1 MTEPA
6 NIVSTIKALFSDAT
20 LLLKQ
25 EAALARAETEEK
37 IAEAGVGIAS
47 IAAGAIIGLVSLLV
61 LTTALV
67 AALAE
72 LIDGAAEGYGA
83 ALAAL
88 IVGIAYAVVAFI
100 AIKSGQEKLSAR
112 NLRPDRTIHSVR
124 ESAETIREAAEDRP
138 VHRAAPA
145 TADPAPAPRKAV

>member
-6 NIVSTIKALFSDAT
+6 NIVSTVKALFSDAT

-37 IAEAGVGIAS
+37 IAEAGIGIAA

-72 LIDGAAEGYGA
+72 LIDGFADGYGA

-88 IVGIAYAVVAFI
+88 IVGVVYAIIAFI

-124 ESAETIREAAEDRP
+124 ESAETIMEATEERP
-138 VHRAAPA
+138 VAQRPVT
-145 TADPAPAPRKAV
+145 TAPAPAPRKAV